1 MAGPTV
7 QSAAGVSDRSER
19 VIAATTAGENVRGVE
34 KLRVPIAD
42 VGSVI
47 ERDRRAGAERT
58 IELGRW
64 VVLIYAAIT
73 ANFPSPVTTQIDG
86 VNALLGGW
94 AVFNLALTVALVS
107 GKVPGVRLQYLM
119 TGLDIVVATALVE
132 LTGGFTSPFANT
144 FFAVVIASSLRFG
157 LLSSVCCA
165 LIVSLVDLFAGIA
178 LNGWVTRAQL
188 DTYLSHFFLYLV
200 IAFIAS
206 LLAREMVRSRAHRME
221 HTYMLEHA
229 AFAELREVDR
239 LKSEF
244 IMLASHELRTPL
256 TKVKGWLSLM
266 QDGGDR
272 LPGHARAEGLDVLRR
287 ETEHLARLTDN
298 LLCIAQLESGE
309 IRLKTGPVST
319 SQLFEQ
325 VLARFV
331 ETADRSRIRIEVG
344 PGATLVLADRERL
357 ALALACLVDNALKFG
372 PESEM
377 VTFAAVRDGSDVRL
391 EVRDLGKRIPD
402 EQVDRI
408 FQSFYQLESPLTRQR
423 GGCGVGLYLARQL
436 IERMG
441 GRIWADNRRG
451 RGNIFCVALAADS

>member
-1 MAGPTV
+1 
-7 QSAAGVSDRSER
+7 
-19 VIAATTAGENVRGVE
+19 VIATTTAGEGVRSAE
-34 KLRVPIAD
+34 RLRPVVTD

-73 ANFPSPVTTQIDG
+73 ANFPAPVTSHIDA

-94 AVFNLALTVALVS
+94 AVFNLALTVALLS
-107 GKVPGVRLQYLM
+107 RRVPGQRMQYLM
-119 TGLDIVVATALVE
+119 TGLDIVVATALVS
-132 LTGGFTSPFANT
+132 LTGGFASPFAIT

-157 LLSSVCCA
+157 LIGSVCCA
-165 LIVSLVDLFAGIA
+165 LLVSLVDLFAGMAIS
-178 LNGWVTRAQL
+178 GWVTRGQL

-206 LLAREMVRSRAHRME
+206 LLTREMVGARARRME
-221 HTYMLEHA
+221 HTYRLEHA

-256 TKVKGWLSLM
+256 AKVKGWLSLM
-266 QDGGDR
+266 QDAGDR
-272 LPGHARAEGLDVLRR
+272 LPRQAHAEGLEVLRR

-309 IRLKTGPVST
+309 IRLKTGPVNT
-319 SQLFEQ
+319 AQLFDQ

-331 ETADRSRIRIEVG
+331 ETADRSRIRIDIGE
-344 PGATLVLADRERL
+344 GANLVLADRERL

-372 PESEM
+372 PESE
-377 VTFAAVRDGSDVRL
+377 VVSLTAAREGDDVRL

-402 EQVDRI
+402 EQVERI
-408 FQSFYQLESPLTRQR
+408 FQSFYQLENPLTRQR

-451 RGNIFCVALAADS
+451 RGNTFCVSLAADS

>member
-1 MAGPTV
+1 M
-7 QSAAGVSDRSER
+7 
-19 VIAATTAGENVRGVE
+19 IAATTAGESVRSPE
-34 KLRVPIAD
+34 KLRVHAVD
-42 VGSVI
+42 MGSVI

-73 ANFPSPVTTQIDG
+73 ANFPAAAVQQIDA
-86 VNALLGGW
+86 VNALLGSW
-94 AVFNLALTVALVS
+94 AVFNLALTLALLS
-107 GKVPGVRLQYLM
+107 GWVPGLRMQYVM
-119 TGLDIVVATALVE
+119 TGLDIVVATSLVE
-132 LTGGFTSPFANT
+132 LTGGFTSPFAIT

-157 LLSSVCCA
+157 LLGSVCCA
-165 LIVSLVDLFAGIA
+165 LVVSLVDLFAGMAIS
-178 LNGWVTRAQL
+178 GWVTRAQV
-188 DTYLSHFFLYLV
+188 DTYLSHFFLFLV

-206 LLAREMVRSRAHRME
+206 LLAREMVRSRARRME
-221 HTYMLEHA
+221 HTYRLEHA

-256 TKVKGWLSLM
+256 TKVKGWLTLM

-272 LPGHARAEGLDVLRR
+272 LPRHAHAEGLDVLRR

-325 VLARFV
+325 VLGRFV
-331 ETADRSRIRIEVG
+331 ETADRSRIKIEI
-344 PGATLVLADRERL
+344 GAGADLVLADRERL

-372 PESEM
+372 PESEL
-377 VTFAAVRDGSDVRL
+377 VALAAMRDGAEVRL

-402 EQVDRI
+402 EQLERI
-408 FQSFYQLESPLTRQR
+408 FQSFYQLENPLTRQR

-441 GRIWADNRRG
+441 GRIWADNRRF

>member
-1 MAGPTV
+1 M
-7 QSAAGVSDRSER
+7 
-19 VIAATTAGENVRGVE
+19 IATTAAGEAVRSHE
-34 KLRVPIAD
+34 MPRAALAD

-64 VVLIYAAIT
+64 VVLIYAAII
-73 ANFPSPVTTQIDG
+73 ANFPAPVTAQIDG

-94 AVFNLALTVALVS
+94 AVFNLALTIALVS
-107 GKVPGVRLQYLM
+107 RKVPDLRMQYLM
-119 TGLDIVVATALVE
+119 TGLDIVVATALVS
-132 LTGGFTSPFANT
+132 LTGGFTSPFAIT

-157 LLSSVCCA
+157 LLGSVCCA
-165 LIVSLVDLFAGIA
+165 LLVSLVDLFAGIA
-178 LNGWVTRAQL
+178 ISGWVTRSQL

-206 LLAREMVRSRAHRME
+206 LLAREMVQSRARRME
-221 HTYMLEHA
+221 HTYRLEHA

-256 TKVKGWLSLM
+256 AKVKGWLSLM
-266 QDGGDR
+266 QDAGDR
-272 LPGHARAEGLDVLRR
+272 LPWQAHAEGLDVLRR
-287 ETEHLARLTDN
+287 EAEHLARLTDN

-309 IRLKTGPVST
+309 IRLKTGPVSA

-325 VLARFV
+325 VLSRFV
-331 ETADRSRIRIEVG
+331 ETADRSRIRIEIG
-344 PGATLVLADRERL
+344 DSANLVLADRERL

-372 PESEM
+372 PESEL
-377 VTFAAVRDGSDVRL
+377 VTLAAVRDGGEVRL
-391 EVRDLGKRIPD
+391 EVRDLGRRIPD
-402 EQVDRI
+402 DQVERI

-441 GRIWADNRRG
+441 GRIWVDNRRG
-451 RGNIFCVALAADS
+451 RGNSFCVALAADA